1 MGGNLHQCRHYSK
14 FLAFQIK
21 GIEEGLIER

>member
-21 GIEEGLIER
+21 AVEAGLLEA